1 MNARRSICRRPSLRL
16 VVDNGSRPRPRR
28 RRRLDE
34 ARHILRGLWAGMA
47 WKG

>member
-1 MNARRSICRRPSLRL
+1 MNARRSICRRPPLRL
-16 VVDNGSRPRPRR
+16 VVDNGSRPRR